1 MLWTHLP
8 TSPLVIGLWEIVPLV
23 SSRSGIIPGKIYVP
37 ESAWALADRVADGG
51 VATLELIKEGFAAV
65 CCVVG

>member
-1 MLWTHLP
+1 MDAPAHFSLGHRALGIC
-8 TSPLVIGLWEIVPLV
+8 SV
-23 SSRSGIIPGKIYVP
+23 SIHSGIIPGKVYVP